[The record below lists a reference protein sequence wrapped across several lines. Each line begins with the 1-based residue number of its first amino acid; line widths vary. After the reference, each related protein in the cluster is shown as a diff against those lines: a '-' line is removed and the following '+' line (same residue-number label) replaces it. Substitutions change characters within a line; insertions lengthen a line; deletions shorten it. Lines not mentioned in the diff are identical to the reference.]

1 MGSICVLGAEK
12 QAATSLAIAY
22 PDQKLMFISDSEILD
37 GWNIANVRIR
47 KASLSEATTVGGCYD
62 LIVPLCPRWL
72 TDDYSLSRA
81 FAHLE
86 RKLPGRCQRVQR
98 QLPNSGLWL
107 VKGDRWHWPDIPVS
121 GTAAQLA
128 QISDAHGCG
137 LVFQPYRR
145 VDATVMVI
153 GRRDC
158 ASRIL
163 MGVVNVFVE
172 RFLRDDMLEAGETIS
187 DSDLVELSLEVLEV
201 LDHRGFFT
209 LNWLRTDNGLKLSS
223 FRPVP
228 RAVFQSFLRAGIDLL
243 GVAADVK
250 VARPGIRFIASPT
263 YLSYK
268 RLCP

>member
-1 MGSICVLGAEK
+1 
-12 QAATSLAIAY
+12 
-22 PDQKLMFISDSEILD
+22 
-37 GWNIANVRIR
+37 
-47 KASLSEATTVGGCYD
+47 
-62 LIVPLCPRWL
+62 
-72 TDDYSLSRA
+72 
-81 FAHLE
+81 
-86 RKLPGRCQRVQR
+86 
-98 QLPNSGLWL
+98 

-137 LVFQPYRR
+137 LVFQAYRR
-145 VDATVMVI
+145 VDETVMVI

-228 RAVFQSFLRAGIDLL
+228 RAVFQYFLRAGIDLL
-243 GVAADVK
+243 GVASDVK